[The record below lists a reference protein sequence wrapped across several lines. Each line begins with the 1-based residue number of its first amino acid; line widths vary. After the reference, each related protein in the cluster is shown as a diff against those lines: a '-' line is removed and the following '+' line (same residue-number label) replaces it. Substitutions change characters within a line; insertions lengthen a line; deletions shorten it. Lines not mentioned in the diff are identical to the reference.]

1 MIKPEDDWSRP
12 TDWELTAEL
21 AQEFPAKYVQKA
33 PQGKHGTYINHADI
47 TQRLLAVHGPY
58 SFEVKE
64 VIRGFAPE
72 IVGQN
77 KTFPAREGAV
87 LGVTASLTIIDKWG
101 VRYTITEVGTED
113 QPAMSHDAENLKS
126 ATSDAFKRCAM
137 RLGLGLQL
145 WAKEGY
151 HLPGQLKQRQLGD
164 SEVTREPFSE
174 DAETGETPETVPA
187 GDETAA

>member
-1 MIKPEDDWSRP
+1 MNFDL
-12 TDWELTAEL
+12 ELMQEL
-21 AQEFPAKYVQKA
+21 AHPFPDQYVKRA

-47 TQRLLAVHGPY
+47 TQRLLAVVGPY

-87 LGVTASLTIIDKWG
+87 LGVTASLTIRDKFD
-101 VRYTITEVGTED
+101 REFTITEVGTED

-126 ATSDAFKRCAM
+126 ATSEAFKRSAI

-151 HLPGQLKQRQLGD
+151 HLPVQLRQHETGET
-164 SEVTREPFSE
+164 EVTREPFPE
-174 DAETGETPETVPA
+174 DVEPVAGAVDSDETPGE
-187 GDETAA
+187 AA